1 MALSDSLNNVLKV
14 VKEKMA
20 YEAGITTK
28 VTNCNNE
35 TDFTLKIG
43 DANACANTP
52 WTNAPAGTYFALR
65 VTTFT
70 VSTTK
75 VILQAVSDGEGF
87 YQRIKVG
94 NSAWSAWKK
103 SSVDL
108 LTALKIK
115 KNGTETIV
123 KDGTPSTTQPVTED
137 AIVTALLTLQET
149 LKQALTNTSTA
160 ITTSLNDTIDTLAGR
175 VTTNETS
182 IGTLNT
188 NVGTNTSAI
197 STLQTSVG
205 DIQTSLGDYA
215 LKTYVDNAISS
226 VVNGMFNTD
235 YTSLA
240 NLKANI
246 SKLNTH
252 TIYLVPA
259 TDTDTDNIKDEYILV
274 GSNVEKIGSTKVNL
288 AGYATEA
295 FIKAITGDTSAVGKT
310 LQAQITELS
319 TRFNEL
325 IATGGEPNVINT
337 IKVNN
342 VALSPD
348 SNKAVNIDL
357 TSYFKTENIDNAL
370 KMDSTNPVQ
379 NKVVAIAIN
388 NKQDALTDTQLEA
401 VNSGITATEYGGN
414 AATATDI
421 NGTIT
426 KEQLETMWANA

>member
-28 VTNCNNE
+28 VTNCNGE
-35 TDFTLKIG
+35 TEFTLKIG
-43 DANACANTP
+43 DASACTNTP
-52 WTNAPAGTYFALR
+52 WSNAPAGKYFALR
-65 VTTFT
+65 VSTFT

-75 VILQAVSDGEGF
+75 IILQAISDGDSF
-87 YQRIKVG
+87 YQRIKIG
-94 NSAWSAWKK
+94 SANWTVWKK
-103 SSVDL
+103 SSEDL
-108 LTALKIK
+108 LSAIAIK
-115 KNGTETIV
+115 KQGTDTIV
-123 KDGTPSTTQPVTED
+123 KDGTPSTTQTVSESILVD
-137 AIVTALLTLQET
+137 ALLTLQET
-149 LKQALTNTSTA
+149 LKQALTNTA
-160 ITTSLNDTIDTLAGR
+160 TSVTNTLNGTIDTLAGR
-175 VTTNETS
+175 VSNNETS
-182 IGTLNT
+182 ISTLNT
-188 NVGTNTSAI
+188 NVGNNATAI
-197 STLQTSVG
+197 STLQTNVST
-205 DIQTSLGDYA
+205 IQTNLGDYA
-215 LKTYVDNAISS
+215 LKTYVDNAVSS
-226 VVNGMFNTD
+226 AINGMFNND

-246 SKLNTH
+246 GSLNTH

-259 TDTDTDNIKDEYILV
+259 SDTETDNVKDEYILV

-288 AGYATEA
+288 AGYATET
-295 FIKAITGDTSAVGKT
+295 FVTAITGDTSSIGKT

-337 IKVNN
+337 VKVNN
-342 VALSPD
+342 VALTPD

-357 TSYFKTENIDNAL
+357 TAYFKTADIDSAL
-370 KMDSTNPVQ
+370 NSTSTNPVQ
-379 NKVVAIAIN
+379 NKVVNEALG
-388 NKQDALTDTQLEA
+388 NKQDKLNDTQMAA

-414 AATATDI
+414 AATASDI

>member
-28 VTNCNNE
+28 VTNCNSE

-43 DANACANTP
+43 DANACTNTP

-87 YQRIKVG
+87 YQRMKVG
-94 NSAWSAWKK
+94 NGAWSAWKK

-123 KDGTPSTTQPVTED
+123 KDGTPSTTQTVTED

-160 ITTSLNDTIDTLAGR
+160 ITTSLNDTIGTLAGR

-182 IGTLNT
+182 IDTLNT
-188 NVGTNTSAI
+188 NVSTNTNAI
-197 STLQTSVG
+197 TALQTSVG
-205 DIQTSLGDYA
+205 NIQTSLGDYA
-215 LKTYVDNAISS
+215 LKTYVDSAISS
-226 VVNGMFNTD
+226 AITGMFNTD

-259 TDTDTDNIKDEYILV
+259 GSSTTDNVKDEYILV
-274 GSNVEKIGSTKVNL
+274 GTNLEKIGDTKVNL
-288 AGYATEA
+288 SGYATEA
-295 FIKAITGDTSAVGKT
+295 FVKAITGDTSSVGKT

-337 IKVNN
+337 VKVNN

-370 KMDSTNPVQ
+370 KADSNNPVQ
-379 NKVVAIAIN
+379 NKVVTLAID
-388 NKQDALTDTQLEA
+388 NKQDALTDTQMEA